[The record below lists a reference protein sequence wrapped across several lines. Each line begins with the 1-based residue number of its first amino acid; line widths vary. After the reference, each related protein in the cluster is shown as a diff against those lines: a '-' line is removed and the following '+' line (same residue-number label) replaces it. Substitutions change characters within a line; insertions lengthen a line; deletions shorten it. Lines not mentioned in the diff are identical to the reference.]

1 MKNWQEILD
10 DREDLKCLVD
20 GSASGDTS
28 QDEKCNIR
36 SLCMHDMDIVKAIC
50 LESFPI
56 QYPDC
61 WFEEV
66 LNGKLISFGITCE
79 GALAA
84 ILVAELKIL
93 SQCNAE
99 DRNLLSGNNSP
110 LVYILSVAVRPP
122 YRRRGF
128 ASRLLDHL
136 MFMVVQRPPYPK
148 AVYLHVLATNHGA
161 INFYKKRGFCH
172 HTTLLNYYRI
182 NDTFGDGLTFVLY
195 TNGACAPWSVY
206 ELFSLF
212 SAVLCFP
219 LRIILKMK
227 HILGL

>member
-1 MKNWQEILD
+1 MKNWRKALD
-10 DREDLKCLVD
+10 DKEALKCLVD
-20 GSASGDTS
+20 GSANNDTN
-28 QDEKCNIR
+28 QDKKCSIR
-36 SLCMHDMDIVKAIC
+36 PLCMHDMDIVKIIC

-66 LNGKLISFGITCE
+66 LNGKLISFGITYE
-79 GALAA
+79 GTLAA

-99 DRNLLSGNNSP
+99 DRDLLSGNCLP
-110 LVYILSVAVRPP
+110 VVYILSVAVRPP

-148 AVYLHVLATNHGA
+148 AVYLHVLATNYGA

-172 HTTLLNYYRI
+172 HTTLL
-182 NDTFGDGLTFVLY
+182 TVHLPVKM
-195 TNGACAPWSVY
+195 WSFC
-206 ELFSLF
+206 L
-212 SAVLCFP
+212 
-219 LRIILKMK
+219 
-227 HILGL
+227 